1 MVRPSDDRCMSTS
14 DDHGV
19 STSHD
24 EGMSDREVMERWAA
38 ERFELVAN
46 LIAGRVADRAAVQ
59 YELAD

>member
-1 MVRPSDDRCMSTS
+1 
-14 DDHGV
+14 
-19 STSHD
+19 
-24 EGMSDREVMERWAA
+24 MSDREVMERWAA